1 MFYASRATYKK
12 ISKRTSGDG
21 ETKDTLYLD
30 IVNRGR
36 IDIQIEGVGGVILG
50 ALLNSRNVKFE
61 SRE

>member
-1 MFYASRATYKK
+1 LQKN
-12 ISKRTSGDG
+12 ISTRTGGVG
-21 ETKDTLYLD
+21 ETKDTLHLD

-36 IDIQIEGVGGVILG
+36 VDIQIEGVGGVILG